1 MYWFLK
7 CLRQYAD
14 FHGRARRKE
23 YWYFTLFYLLFMIVL
38 AFILYAATWSITY
51 SADLALWVACM
62 GILIWS
68 LACVIPSLAVAVRR
82 LHDTGRRGWT
92 MLYVIVP
99 SLISS
104 GASPFAY
111 VSTLALWLNILASI
125 ITMIAG
131 ITLVVFYCQDGE
143 EGENQWGANPKEVAE
158 ES

>member
-23 YWYFTLFYLLFMIVL
+23 YWYFTLFYLLFTIAL
-38 AFILYAATWSITY
+38 SFILYVATWSITY

-99 SLISS
+99 SVISS
-104 GASPFAY
+104 VTSPFAY

-125 ITMIAG
+125 ITLIAS
-131 ITLVVFYCQDGE
+131 VVIFIFYCQDGE
-143 EGENQWGANPKEVAE
+143 EGENQWGPDPKEPLE
-158 ES
+158 EA

>member
-14 FHGRARRKE
+14 FNGRARRKE
-23 YWYFTLFYLLFMIVL
+23 YWYFTLFYLLFLIAL
-38 AFILYAATWSITY
+38 SFILYVATWSITY

-68 LACVIPSLAVAVRR
+68 LACVIPSFAVAVRR

-99 SLISS
+99 SVISS
-104 GASPFAY
+104 ITSPFAY

-125 ITMIAG
+125 ITIIAG
-131 ITLVVFYCQDGE
+131 IALVVFYCQDGE
-143 EGENQWGANPKEVAE
+143 DGENQWGADPKEPLE
-158 ES
+158 EA